1 MRKLEDKLE
10 NYQTQLAKS
19 LKEVEVFVEEK
30 ESLRER
36 LEDAEQEINNSHNV
50 IKNLNEQLLHYEMKQ
65 AELAT
70 LDTSLL
76 KAKVQELEGTIT
88 GKENII
94 QLLKS
99 QASLSLKEITKLRQV
114 SSQSASSET
123 IILPQFEKL
132 DPIQNQFSPGK
143 K

>member
-1 MRKLEDKLE
+1 MRKLEDKIE
-10 NYQTQLAKS
+10 NYQTQLEKS

-36 LEDAEQEINNSHNV
+36 LEDAEQEINNSRKV

-65 AELAT
+65 AELAN
-70 LDTSLL
+70 LDTFLL

-94 QLLKS
+94 QLLKN
-99 QASLSLKEITKLRQV
+99 QASLSLQEITKLRQI

-123 IILPQFEKL
+123 LP
-132 DPIQNQFSPGK
+132 
-143 K
+143 